1 MPRRNR
7 PRGKKQEG
15 PAPIR
20 PDVLGGVAPP
30 GSQVEGWS
38 VRVSQKGGSDCP
50 YCNRKIPA
58 GKPHV
63 VAWPDDDA
71 ELRRHWHMGCW
82 ERELRRGGP
91 SL

>member
-7 PRGKKQEG
+7 PKGKRAERPEPVG
-15 PAPIR
+15 
-20 PDVLGGVAPP
+20 PDVLRGVTPTGAE
-30 GSQVEGWS
+30 VEGWT
-38 VRVSQKGGSDCP
+38 VRQSQKGGSDCP
-50 YCNRKIPA
+50 YCNREIPP

-63 VAWPDDDA
+63 VAWPDEEM
-71 ELRRHWHMGCW
+71 ELRRHWHIGCW